1 MSSAKT
7 FCVMAI
13 AVPLAALAQTT
24 VSAEEGW
31 FVRAYG
37 GISELSDIDGDAIGI
52 DDVDGKADIALD
64 TGFNAGLGAG
74 YRFGNNW
81 AAELAWEFRS
91 NDNEVELPSGAVYDD
106 GNYASSTLFLN
117 GYYHLARSGPWEPYV
132 GAGVGWLQEVD
143 IDLEDASGELS
154 YSGDGDIGFQVFGGV
169 NYHFNEAWAANAEI
183 RYSMFSGLD
192 LEGESDAPGELQS
205 LDYEPL
211 TIQFGIH
218 YAF

>member
-1 MSSAKT
+1 
-7 FCVMAI
+7 MAI
-13 AVPLAALAQTT
+13 AAPLASLAAPT
-24 VSAEEGW
+24 AGADEGW

-37 GISELSDIDGDAIGI
+37 GISELSDTDGDAVGI
-52 DDVDGKADIALD
+52 DGVDGKADISLD
-64 TGFNAGLGAG
+64 TGFTAGLGAG

-81 AAELAWEFRS
+81 AAELAWEYRS
-91 NDNEVELPSGAVYDD
+91 NDNETELPSGAVYDD
-106 GNYASSTLFLN
+106 GNYASSTVFLN
-117 GYYHLARSGPWEPYV
+117 GYYHFDRSGRWDPYV

-143 IDLEDASGELS
+143 IDLEDASGEIS

-169 NYHFNEAWAANAEI
+169 NYHFSEAWAANAEI
-183 RYSMFSGLD
+183 RYGMFSDLD

-211 TIQFGIH
+211 TIQFGIR

>member
-64 TGFNAGLGAG
+64 TGFNAGIGAG

-81 AAELAWEFRS
+81 SAELAWEFRS
-91 NDNEVELPSGAVYDD
+91 NDNVAELPSGALYDD

>member
-7 FCVMAI
+7 LCAMAI
-13 AVPLAALAQTT
+13 ATPLAALAATT
-24 VSAEEGW
+24 ASAEEGW

-37 GISELSDIDGDAIGI
+37 GISEMSDIDGDAVGI
-52 DDVDGKADIALD
+52 NGVDGKADITLD
-64 TGFNAGLGAG
+64 TGFTAGLGAG
-74 YRFGNNW
+74 YRFDNNW

-91 NDNEVELPSGAVYDD
+91 NDSETELPSGAVYDD

-117 GYYHLARSGPWEPYV
+117 GYYHFARSGSWDPYL

-154 YSGDGDIGFQVFGGV
+154 YSGDGDFGFQVFGGV
-169 NYHFNEAWAANAEI
+169 NYHFSEAWAANAEI
-183 RYSMFSGLD
+183 RYGMFSDLD

-211 TIQFGIH
+211 TIQFGVR